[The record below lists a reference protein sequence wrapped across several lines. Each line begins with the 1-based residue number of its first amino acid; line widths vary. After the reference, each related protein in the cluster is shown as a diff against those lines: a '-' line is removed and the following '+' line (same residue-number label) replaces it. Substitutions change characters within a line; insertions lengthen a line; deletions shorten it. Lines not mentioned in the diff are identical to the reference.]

1 MPAATAAPSAAP
13 TDIAV
18 SYSPATASSWSV
30 KEEKVGHCILTL
42 AMREAMASSV
52 DDDDGGGD
60 GSNLSNTRPP
70 LPPPLAVIPHPL
82 VPPPDDDDAAPLLLL
97 LLPEAISAPP
107 LPPTSG
113 ALDDMIEMR
122 ELGAGLAGPHTGSK
136 GNFFRESLKAERNL
150 SAAEDDGPPPPPA
163 ELLPPLMVE
172 K

>member
-1 MPAATAAPSAAP
+1 MPAATAAPNAAP

-18 SYSPATASSWSV
+18 RYSPATASSWSV
-30 KEEKVGHCILTL
+30 KEEKVGHCMLTL

-52 DDDDGGGD
+52 ADDDDDDDDLVCTIDDGDED

-70 LPPPLAVIPHPL
+70 LPPL
-82 VPPPDDDDAAPLLLL
+82 PLLVLP
-97 LLPEAISAPP
+97 PEAISAP
-107 LPPTSG
+107 LPPTMG
-113 ALDDMIEMR
+113 GLDDMIEMR

-163 ELLPPLMVE
+163 ELLPLPLMVAE
-172 K
+172 

>member
-1 MPAATAAPSAAP
+1 M
-13 TDIAV
+13 
-18 SYSPATASSWSV
+18 
-30 KEEKVGHCILTL
+30 LTL

-52 DDDDGGGD
+52 ADDDDDDDDLVCTIDDGDED

-70 LPPPLAVIPHPL
+70 LPPL
-82 VPPPDDDDAAPLLLL
+82 PLLVLP
-97 LLPEAISAPP
+97 PEAISAP
-107 LPPTSG
+107 LPPTMG
-113 ALDDMIEMR
+113 GLDDMIEMR

-163 ELLPPLMVE
+163 ELLPLPLMVAE